1 MTMHEDYEGYT
12 KESSKL
18 LPKLEG
24 ATLHTVL
31 INVVDPEFNVVYL
44 GTSNGVFAL
53 QGEVG
58 GEYLGVHECPDLP
71 EITNQDGYII
81 CKHQPFERF
90 VGKTIA
96 QARQIGDVWN
106 GHGYELAFSGEE
118 NHTMIVQSIYCGVEP
133 KELSDCLRL
142 GVGVY
147 ENQWAKT

>member
-1 MTMHEDYEGYT
+1 MTMYADYEAYT

-44 GTSNGVFAL
+44 GTSSGVFAL

-58 GEYLGVHECPDLP
+58 GEYLGVHEFPELP

-118 NHTMIVQSIYCGVEP
+118 NYTMIVQSIYCGVEP
-133 KELSDCLRL
+133 KERLSSISCGIGRQL
-142 GVGVY
+142 
-147 ENQWAKT
+147 TPF